1 MLILVISDTLL
12 VFSNAVSLK
21 SAQVLRVCPG
31 MICTYVELAR
41 CYSGLG
47 MFDEAARVLHQCVS
61 LQPQCS
67 PALVAVSV
75 SILIHHY
82 CFVLNIV
89 AISLLFYSNHAYFL
103 FTLLSFM
110 CRNCSWRVWRPGS
123 STPPRRIACWSRR
136 WPVIS
141 RSAVRRASVW

>member
-1 MLILVISDTLL
+1 M
-12 VFSNAVSLK
+12 
-21 SAQVLRVCPG
+21 CPG

-82 CFVLNIV
+82 CFVMNII
-89 AISLLFYSNHAYFL
+89 AILLLFYSNHAYFL
-103 FTLLSFM
+103 ITLMSLCVGTAAGECGGREVQHHRGES
-110 CRNCSWRVWRPGS
+110 RVG
-123 STPPRRIACWSRR
+123 AG
-136 WPVIS
+136 
-141 RSAVRRASVW
+141 AG